1 MSIPVTS
8 EPKTLLRLIWHAI
21 AVATVFLVPFIF
33 STYSSR
39 SLTVEVILAAAII
52 AAGYPALVIVASL
65 AERGRSRADSATLVI
80 AAVIIFASCWVATKI
95 AGLAVAGESIL
106 IQIVVAG
113 SLFALYRSQ
122 FNLRPFLLL
131 LPVAAMTAVSVL
143 AIAIDIRRQAAFLWR
158 ADAVENTYLSTM
170 LYKVKATAIKRVVPP
185 AAMDAGGMHGPDK
198 WWGGALAQYG
208 DRFLLATG
216 DGRLFNFD
224 WGDDEQT
231 LGFVELKLR
240 VPINSTEFIASAIPG
255 VDLKT
260 FRVSD
265 LLVVDTDDGF
275 RIYTAHHVWNSSENC
290 SVLRVSQV
298 DVTPAEL
305 EGNGA
310 NPDWQTIFETEPCL
324 PFKDRAVKF
333 GGLQNG
339 GKMALLDADTL
350 ILTVGDHEFDGYYAE
365 KSLPQ
370 SLDNTYGK
378 TIRISL
384 STGEHDIFSL
394 GHRNP
399 QGLHIDAGGQIWSTE
414 HGPKGGD
421 ELNLLHENGNY
432 GWPLVSH
439 GTAYDKTSWP
449 PSEDK
454 RRHEGFL
461 QPTFAWVPSIGTS
474 NLTRAAGPEF
484 SLWKDDL
491 LVASLTDRSLWRLR
505 LVDGRVVYAER
516 MRIGC
521 RIRDI
526 LQSPDGRLIL
536 WCDNANRLIF
546 LSEPHADDDGELLFA
561 QCEACHSIDMREQP
575 GLGPDLRGIGGRR
588 IAAKNGFWYSDALRQ
603 LGGQKWTRDRLEAF
617 LKSPQDFAPGTSMQ
631 FPGITDERQRQA
643 IVEYLLSVDS
653 ATQ

>member
-1 MSIPVTS
+1 
-8 EPKTLLRLIWHAI
+8 LIWHAV
-21 AVATVFLVPFIF
+21 AVGAVFLTPFVF
-33 STYSSR
+33 DTYSSR
-39 SLTVEVILAAAII
+39 ALTVEAILAAAII
-52 AAGYPALVIVASL
+52 AAGYPALVIIASVAGRGRRPANSTTLVVAS
-65 AERGRSRADSATLVI
+65 VI
-80 AAVIIFASCWVATKI
+80 VFASCWAATKV
-95 AGLAVAGESIL
+95 AGLTVAGESIL
-106 IQIVVAG
+106 IQIVISG
-113 SLFALYRSQ
+113 SLFALYHSL
-122 FNLRPFLLL
+122 FTLRPLLLL
-131 LPVAAMTAVSVL
+131 LPVAAITTLFAL
-143 AIAIDIRRQAAFLWR
+143 AIADDIRRQATFLWR
-158 ADAVENTYLSTM
+158 ADAVEHSYLSTM

-185 AAMDAGGMHGPDK
+185 AAINAGGLPGPDK
-198 WWGGALAQYG
+198 WWGGALSQYG

-216 DGRLFNFD
+216 DGRLFEFD

-231 LGFVELKLR
+231 LGLVELKLR
-240 VPINSTEFIASAIPG
+240 VPINSKEFIASAIPG
-255 VDLKT
+255 VDTKT

-265 LLVVDTDDGF
+265 LLVIDSDTGF
-275 RIYTAHHVWNSSENC
+275 RIFAAHHVWNSAESC

-298 DVTPAEL
+298 DVTPSEL
-305 EGNGA
+305 MGQGA
-310 NPDWQTIFETEPCL
+310 MPDWQTLFETEPCL
-324 PFKDRAVKF
+324 PFKDRAVRF

-370 SLDNTYGK
+370 ALDNTYGK

-399 QGLHIDAGGQIWSTE
+399 QGLHIDAGGQIWATE

-449 PSEDK
+449 PGEDR

-505 LVDGRVVYAER
+505 LVDGHVVYAER
-516 MRIGC
+516 TRIGC

-526 LQSPDGRLIL
+526 LQTPDGRLIL

-561 QCEACHSIDMREQP
+561 QCEACHSIDMREQA
-575 GLGPDLRGIGGRR
+575 GLGPDLRGVGGRR
-588 IAAKNGFWYSDALRQ
+588 IASKKGFLYSDALRQ
-603 LGGQKWTRDRLEAF
+603 LDGQKWTRERLEAF
-617 LKSPQDFAPGTSMQ
+617 LESPQDFAPGTTMQ